1 MITKQTVNDSPFIK
15 KVNVIFTILEM
26 RYNSWEVTKIEPLKK
41 IIEDAAI
48 IMIVNM
54 QYKCNELN

>member
-26 RYNSWEVTKIEPLKK
+26 RYNSWDVTKIEPLNK
-41 IIEDAAI
+41 IIGDAAI

-54 QYKCNELN
+54 HAI